1 MPVLPGQGGAFPAA
15 QLSVAIDYPAALAL
29 RQMAL
34 VQDELPKYLLAPEVS
49 ALLHYVPDLHRRMLL
64 ATLWNTGA
72 RINEALA
79 LTRGDFSLAPPY
91 PFVQLATLKQRMEKA
106 ARTAGRL
113 PAGSQ
118 AHRLVPLS
126 DNQYVSQLQMMVATL
141 KIPLERRNRRT
152 GRTEKARLWEITDR
166 TVRTWIGEAVEAAA
180 ADGVTFSVPVTPHTF
195 RHSYAMHMLYAGIPL
210 KVLQSLMGHKS
221 ISSTEVYTKVFALD
235 VAARHRVQFTM
246 PEAEAVALMKKL
258 TPGQSA

>member
-1 MPVLPGQGGAFPAA
+1 MSGLISYSQLQPSAP
-15 QLSVAIDYPAALAL
+15 LSVSIDYPAVLAL
-29 RQMAL
+29 RQMAI

-49 ALLHYVPDLHRRMLL
+49 ALLHYVPDLHRKMLL

-79 LTRGDFSLAPPY
+79 LARGDFSLAPPY
-91 PFVQLATLKQRMEKA
+91 SFVQLATLKQRTEKA
-106 ARTAGRL
+106 ARTAGRA

-126 DNQYVSQLQMMVATL
+126 DHQFVSQLEMMVATL
-141 KIPLERRNRRT
+141 KIPLERRNKHT
-152 GRTEKARLWEITDR
+152 GKTEKARIWEITDR
-166 TVRTWIGEAVEAAA
+166 TVRTWLNEAVETAAV
-180 ADGVTFSVPVTPHTF
+180 DGVTFSVPVTPHTF

-221 ISSTEVYTKVFALD
+221 VTSTEVYTKVFALD
-235 VAARHRVQFTM
+235 VAARHLVQFQMSET
-246 PEAEAVALMKKL
+246 EAITILKRK
-258 TPGQSA
+258 

>member
-1 MPVLPGQGGAFPAA
+1 MIVPTIPGQNIANPST
-15 QLSVAIDYPAALAL
+15 QLPVAIDYPAALAL

-34 VQDELPKYLLAPEVS
+34 VQVELPKYLLAPEVS
-49 ALLHYVPDLHRRMLL
+49 ALLHYVPDLHRKMLF

-79 LTRGDFSLAPPY
+79 LARGDFSLSPPY
-91 PFVQLATLKQRMEKA
+91 PFVQLATLKQRTEKA
-106 ARTAGRL
+106 ARPAGRA

-126 DNQYVSQLQMMVATL
+126 DNPSVSQLQMMVATL
-141 KIPLERRNRRT
+141 KIPLERRNKRS
-152 GRTEKARLWEITDR
+152 GRTEKARIWEITDR
-166 TVRTWIGEAVEAAA
+166 TVRTWLAEAVEAAA

-221 ISSTEVYTKVFALD
+221 VSSTEVYTKVFALD
-235 VAARHRVQFTM
+235 VAARHRVQFQM
-246 PEAEAVALMKKL
+246 PGTEAVAMLKERI
-258 TPGQSA
+258 